1 MKGSDKVNDDE
12 IVDLFLNRSEQAIA
26 ELSLKYGRTVHKIAI
41 NILGNSRD
49 AEECENDTYLACWN
63 TIPPQRPTPLAAYVC
78 RITRNI
84 AIAKFHSNTALKRN
98 GNYDAVLDELAE
110 CIPGK
115 DTPEEEF
122 DRKELSCASTSAM
135 QYGGQGYI
143 NFCYFWEEGDQ
154 NILSAEREFPFIG
167 HFVFKVDS
175 DPDRR
180 EDRSGEQGF
189 FISVF
194 ATFIGDLLLD
204 LGPFGMIIWVCA
216 FALITAMVIKR
227 PHRKEFTI
235 GEILLIFYLSVIP
248 IFGIFYYRFF
258 NYQYTIMLLLILIM
272 YGASKYEIKLK

>member
-1 MKGSDKVNDDE
+1 MNDDE

-122 DRKELSCASTSAM
+122 DRKELSCA
-135 QYGGQGYI
+135 I
-143 NFCYFWEEGDQ
+143 NNFLK
-154 NILSAEREFPFIG
+154 NI
-167 HFVFKVDS
+167 
-175 DPDRR
+175 RR
-180 EDRSGEQGF
+180 EDRILFVRRYWYSDSVSE
-189 FISVF
+189 IS
-194 ATFIGDLLLD
+194 A
-204 LGPFGMIIWVCA
+204 
-216 FALITAMVIKR
+216 ITELPEKHVSSR
-227 PHRKEFTI
+227 LCRTRKK
-235 GEILLIFYLSVIP
+235 LNRYLKKEGYIS
-248 IFGIFYYRFF
+248 
-258 NYQYTIMLLLILIM
+258 
-272 YGASKYEIKLK
+272 